1 MSFLL
6 KIDIRKCIHLLIY
19 HLFLLLANLSNC
31 TFTLFR
37 GIQLK
42 TENAFMYNV
51 CNVRPRADP
60 VSRHVYKNIEI
71 LQANSV
77 DLLSF
82 VVHFSKNETCI
93 INYAQFIKQNQRKK
107 YLYDNK
113 LTKRDSCPSDHNT
126 NNPCRPPVN
135 ARKQS
140 PIKSFI

>member
-42 TENAFMYNV
+42 TENAFICNV

>member
-1 MSFLL
+1 M
-6 KIDIRKCIHLLIY
+6 HL
-19 HLFLLLANLSNC
+19 C
-31 TFTLFR
+31 
-37 GIQLK
+37 
-42 TENAFMYNV
+42 NV

-126 NNPCRPPVN
+126 NPCRPPVN

>member
-19 HLFLLLANLSNC
+19 HLFLLLTNLSNC
-31 TFTLFR
+31 TFTFSEVYNWRQKMHLC
-37 GIQLK
+37 
-42 TENAFMYNV
+42 NV
-51 CNVRPRADP
+51 CNVRPRAYP

>member
-1 MSFLL
+1 M
-6 KIDIRKCIHLLIY
+6 HL
-19 HLFLLLANLSNC
+19 C
-31 TFTLFR
+31 
-37 GIQLK
+37 
-42 TENAFMYNV
+42 NV

-140 PIKSFI
+140 PIKSFFLTIYFVKMNSKRENNIQKLFLLEFV

>member
-1 MSFLL
+1 M
-6 KIDIRKCIHLLIY
+6 HL
-19 HLFLLLANLSNC
+19 C
-31 TFTLFR
+31 
-37 GIQLK
+37 
-42 TENAFMYNV
+42 NV

-93 INYAQFIKQNQRKK
+93 INYAQFTKQNQRKK

>member
-1 MSFLL
+1 M
-6 KIDIRKCIHLLIY
+6 HL
-19 HLFLLLANLSNC
+19 C
-31 TFTLFR
+31 
-37 GIQLK
+37 
-42 TENAFMYNV
+42 NV

-93 INYAQFIKQNQRKK
+93 INYARFIKQNQRKK

-126 NNPCRPPVN
+126 NNIQTYNIQTTHVDR
-135 ARKQS
+135 QS
-140 PIKSFI
+140 MQENKAQ

>member
-1 MSFLL
+1 M
-6 KIDIRKCIHLLIY
+6 Y
-19 HLFLLLANLSNC
+19 A
-31 TFTLFR
+31 TFAPER
-37 GIQLK
+37 IQLAAMFTK
-42 TENAFMYNV
+42 TL
-51 CNVRPRADP
+51 
-60 VSRHVYKNIEI
+60 KI

>member
-1 MSFLL
+1 M
-6 KIDIRKCIHLLIY
+6 HL
-19 HLFLLLANLSNC
+19 C
-31 TFTLFR
+31 
-37 GIQLK
+37 
-42 TENAFMYNV
+42 NV

-82 VVHFSKNETCI
+82 VDHFSKNETCI
-93 INYAQFIKQNQRKK
+93 INYARFIKQNQRKK

>member
-1 MSFLL
+1 
-6 KIDIRKCIHLLIY
+6 
-19 HLFLLLANLSNC
+19 
-31 TFTLFR
+31 
-37 GIQLK
+37 
-42 TENAFMYNV
+42 MYATY
-51 CNVRPRADP
+51 VRPRADP

-113 LTKRDSCPSDHNT
+113 LTKKGFLSKRSQH
-126 NNPCRPPVN
+126 
-135 ARKQS
+135 KQ
-140 PIKSFI
+140 PM